1 MCTCSQ
7 GDNREDFVLNIHLYC
22 LRTLLIQKAREPQVK
37 CYYIISVTI
46 LNLFQSPYIIFRC
59 NTAIL
64 HILFLGE
71 LSLSKPGVLL
81 RSTLFTG
88 CVLGLEHL
96 SLSYKGSPAGPSGKE
111 PAYQCRRW
119 KRFGLDPWVRKI
131 PWRRAWQPTPVFWRI
146 LWTEEAGRL
155 QSIGL
160 HRVWYDW
167 GDLVLRYTC
176 RYLHIYVDNTEIDRL
191 TQIYTS
197 AVISEVN
204 EHNYLYYSPNP
215 AIWMALSP
223 LGQGYALCLF
233 KQWQRCHMDLS
244 MISRTLHMPRN
255 RNLWGFAFWLLFW
268 FQKSRLQY
276 C

>member
-111 PAYQCRRW
+111 PAYQCRRCL
-119 KRFGLDPWVRKI
+119 RQGFDPWVGKI
-131 PWRRAWQPTPVFWRI
+131 PWRRAWQPWRI
-146 LWTEEAGRL
+146 PWTKELGGVGGL
-155 QSIGL
+155 QSIGSQ
-160 HRVWYDW
+160 RVRHDW
-167 GDLVLRYTC
+167 SNLACMHWCSSLSH
-176 RYLHIYVDNTEIDRL
+176 L
-191 TQIYTS
+191 
-197 AVISEVN
+197 
-204 EHNYLYYSPNP
+204 SPNH
-215 AIWMALSP
+215 A
-223 LGQGYALCLF
+223 
-233 KQWQRCHMDLS
+233 
-244 MISRTLHMPRN
+244 
-255 RNLWGFAFWLLFW
+255 
-268 FQKSRLQY
+268 
-276 C
+276 